1 MVTDPL
7 RWSPGSFY
15 RRPEWRLLRAE
26 YLLAT
31 GRRRDPRVD
40 DDWVAHARA
49 AIQNR
54 GGAAS
59 RAATVRAAREVWAAD
74 PAVKGELEARLLT
87 DEPLVR
93 VAVRLALP
101 ATVVEAYTEVF
112 FAVRPMRA
120 ATDWLLTHAV
130 GYSSLR
136 GFTGPQPAAAWKLAA
151 LAGGPVLLDVV
162 LAATTGRPLPDGL
175 LNVADPRRSD
185 QEARTRL
192 LAEIWVASMAAVTDE
207 EFAAVARDRQRLHDH
222 DARTGGRAAT
232 PTPTVVAVEA
242 FLAALPAMA
251 RTARRGESTSH
262 QFSTPP
268 AEPARTGQPDDSGC
282 RGVGRLDGD
291 GVAVLGVRRE
301 PSADTPPHKGAG
313 RAADKVNAGWS
324 AGEQPRRL
332 AG

>member
-15 RRPEWRLLRAE
+15 RRPEWRWLRAE

-31 GRRRDPRVD
+31 GRRRDRRID
-40 DDWVAHARA
+40 DAWVSHARA

-59 RAATVRAAREVWAAD
+59 RAATVRAAHEIWAGD

-87 DEPLVR
+87 DEPLDR

-101 ATVVEAYTEVF
+101 AALVEAYAAVF

-130 GYSSLR
+130 GYSPLR

-162 LAATTGRPLPDGL
+162 IAATTGRPMPDGL
-175 LNVADPRRSD
+175 LTASGQQRAYK
-185 QEARTRL
+185 EARIRL

-207 EFAAVARDRQRLHDH
+207 DFAGVVRDRRRLRDL
-222 DARTGGRAAT
+222 DAHNDGRAAT
-232 PTPTVVAVEA
+232 QTPKAAAVEA
-242 FLAALPAMA
+242 FLAALPETT
-251 RTARRGESTSH
+251 RSARRGGATSH
-262 QFSTPP
+262 SRSIPP
-268 AEPARTGQPDDSGC
+268 ARPGRAGRAGDP
-282 RGVGRLDGD
+282 GRLDHGRLDDEIDAGLVAGPDPSGD
-291 GVAVLGVRRE
+291 PA
-301 PSADTPPHKGAG
+301 PHTGTD
-313 RAADKVNAGWS
+313 RAAREVNPGRPARD
-324 AGEQPRRL
+324 QPRRL